1 MLTFLYRYLRPLI
14 EEGYVYAAQ
23 PPLYLLRQGKEDHYL
38 YSDYELEKLREEL
51 GKDAKYNIQR
61 YKGLGEMNPEQ
72 LWDTTMNPEHRILN
86 RINVDDAMEADLLF
100 DMLMGEKVEPRRD
113 FIREN
118 AKYVENLDI

>member
-1 MLTFLYRYLRPLI
+1 M
-14 EEGYVYAAQ
+14 
-23 PPLYLLRQGKEDHYL
+23 
-38 YSDYELEKLREEL
+38 EKLREEL